1 MADRQSQSRFKQM
14 QFYLMIA
21 LIAAFVLFILY
32 LIVAGN
38 AIIWLKVILAVLIFI
53 ISLGILA
60 LQYLTKELL
69 RRRSLWVSLGAAAI
83 ALCLLFSLILNFPCP
98 NPRKVPKNE
107 PEAAVQMIDD
117 SIL

>member
-1 MADRQSQSRFKQM
+1 MADRQSQNRYKQM

-60 LQYLTKELL
+60 LQYLTQELL
-69 RRRSLWVSLGAAAI
+69 RRRSLWITLGAAAI
-83 ALCLLFSLILNFPCP
+83 ALCLLFSLILNFPSP
-98 NPRKVPKNE
+98 NPRKVPKQD
-107 PEAAVQMIDD
+107 PEAAVLM
-117 SIL
+117 LEEVNL